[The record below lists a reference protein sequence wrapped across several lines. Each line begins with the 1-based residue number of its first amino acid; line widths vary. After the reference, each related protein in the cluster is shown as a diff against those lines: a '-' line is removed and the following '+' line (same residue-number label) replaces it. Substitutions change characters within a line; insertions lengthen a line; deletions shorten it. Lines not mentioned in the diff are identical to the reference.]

1 MDCAHIHTGSTK
13 HWCSSLLER
22 ERMWRRITN
31 RCVSTRDDK
40 ILLHKRKH
48 LGYVMLPWQASAS
61 YLGKLVKYRKNMSPK
76 HWTLLQIIFFCCNL
90 SLRPCRIMYQRVA
103 HVIYKRWRHAA
114 ISRPPL
120 PRNCLLRSAEP
131 HARASTQDFAL
142 RRQWKLWRSCESSSF
157 SSLEPAPAQLSQVT
171 GWERSRRMCTNKT
184 YM

>member
-1 MDCAHIHTGSTK
+1 MLF
-13 HWCSSLLER
+13 SLGKRER
-22 ERMWRRITN
+22 EREREREKERICRRITN

-48 LGYVMLPWQASAS
+48 LGYVMLPS

-76 HWTLLQIIFFCCNL
+76 HWTLLQIIFICCNL
-90 SLRPCRIMYQRVA
+90 SLRPCRIIYQHVA

-131 HARASTQDFAL
+131 HARAPKILRCGGNENYDGVVKVRPSPHLTGHRVKQDRANL
-142 RRQWKLWRSCESSSF
+142 
-157 SSLEPAPAQLSQVT
+157 V
-171 GWERSRRMCTNKT
+171 
-184 YM
+184 